1 MELEKVVIVILGYIL
16 TILISTLVVRLS
28 TGFLHKSKEKKR
40 KKSFFDVGFFVG
52 LFEDVIIITFVLLNQ
67 FMALAL
73 VFTAKTIVRASDI
86 KEKPEYYLVGTLANF
101 STALLCALLIKF
113 LID

>member
-28 TGFLHKSKEKKR
+28 TGFLHKSKE